1 MLQNPNMAI
10 DFDDA
15 LDPVEPELSSGMN
28 ITPLIDVLLVLL
40 VMFIIT
46 IPIQL
51 HSVNMEMPTGLPPPL
66 KREPLI
72 VKIEVTIENQVLW
85 NGTPLAEQGLL
96 LQHLQEAAGQSEQ
109 PEIHVRA
116 HRHAKYDTVAAVL
129 SAAQRHGLQKVGVV
143 GLDEYGRDDE
153 SFPKR

>member
-1 MLQNPNMAI
+1 MAI

-15 LDPVEPELSSGMN
+15 LDPAEPELSSGMN

-51 HSVNMEMPTGLPPPL
+51 HSVNLEMPTGLPPPIQ
-66 KREPLI
+66 RVPLI
-72 VKIEVTIENQVLW
+72 VKLEVTLENQVLW
-85 NGTPLAEQGLL
+85 NGEMLAEQGAL
-96 LQHLQEAAGQSEQ
+96 LQRLQAAAERPEQ
-109 PEIHVRA
+109 PEIHIRS
-116 HRHAKYDTVAAVL
+116 HRRAKYDTVAAVL
-129 SAAQRHGLQKVGVV
+129 SAAQRLGLQKVGVV
-143 GLDEYGRDDE
+143 GLDEYARDDE

>member
-1 MLQNPNMAI
+1 MAI

-15 LDPVEPELSSGMN
+15 LDPAELELSSGMN

-96 LQHLQEAAGQSEQ
+96 LQRLQEAAEQPEQ
-109 PEIHVRA
+109 PEIHVSA
-116 HRHAKYDTVAAVL
+116 HRHAKYDSVAAVL

-143 GLDEYGRDDE
+143 GLDEYARDDE
-153 SFPKR
+153 SFPK